1 MIGEEE
7 IGIPREERRG
17 EMHRFVVI
25 KILKEMTA
33 TQEGG
38 GQWRTGGEAIQES

>member
-25 KILKEMTA
+25 KKF
-33 TQEGG
+33 EGDDRDTEG
-38 GQWRTGGEAIQES
+38 RRAVENWR